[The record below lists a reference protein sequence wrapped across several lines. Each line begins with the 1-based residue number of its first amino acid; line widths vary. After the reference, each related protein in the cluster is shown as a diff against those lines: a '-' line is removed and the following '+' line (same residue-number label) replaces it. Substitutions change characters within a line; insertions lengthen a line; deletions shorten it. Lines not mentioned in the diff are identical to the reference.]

1 MSTTA
6 TLIGNELRNTLSLS
20 QDIVLLRLRKMAN
33 RAVDSLEGGKVDV
46 RTLTPKEKDMY
57 AELARFMAISYDQL
71 VPPKASA
78 AVPAVPATAPATSP
92 PEEVP
97 PKEDTEEGEGQAP
110 GDVAPEEVEGPGPKA
125 VPEGAVLIHVLKDT
139 PPFAGED
146 GQTYSLKKGDMVSL
160 PEKLAQVLISRNM
173 AEQVSGS

>member
-1 MSTTA
+1 M
-6 TLIGNELRNTLSLS
+6 
-20 QDIVLLRLRKMAN
+20 
-33 RAVDSLEGGKVDV
+33 DV